1 MEIRQ
6 MIYFKELAACLSLP
20 AAARALYITPQAL
33 SKSMRNLAQE
43 FNTEIF
49 YREHGKLCL
58 TTFGQA
64 LLKEITVL
72 LDQVSATEERLKN
85 MASQENSHLR
95 VACSHGILQGSFY
108 AVFDDFKHQH
118 PEIEIEFLELPDI
131 FAEQMVEQ
139 EDCDLGLSIN
149 LPNKPEF
156 FETTRLQHYQLC
168 AVVHPQHPLAKQKIT
183 TLKDCAQYPLI
194 TKNRIFKIWQTV
206 EQCAMKQHL
215 RLSYALTS
223 PNEIAWK
230 QLVQDNQGVGIGTTY
245 YLKPNQ
251 PEELPAIP
259 FIEPEL
265 TWDICL
271 IRRKDHYCSRSCDLL
286 IQALKEAQDPDIQ

>member
-1 MEIRQ
+1 
-6 MIYFKELAACLSLP
+6 
-20 AAARALYITPQAL
+20 
-33 SKSMRNLAQE
+33 
-43 FNTEIF
+43 
-49 YREHGKLCL
+49 
-58 TTFGQA
+58 
-64 LLKEITVL
+64 
-72 LDQVSATEERLKN
+72 
-85 MASQENSHLR
+85 
-95 VACSHGILQGSFY
+95 
-108 AVFDDFKHQH
+108 
-118 PEIEIEFLELPDI
+118 
-131 FAEQMVEQ
+131 MVEQ

-215 RLSYALTS
+215 HLSYALTS

-245 YLKPNQ
+245 YLNPNQ

-259 FIEPEL
+259 FAEPEL